1 MTETLPVP
9 QLMTIGEVRRRLT
22 EQGVGRSKTL
32 IRRLE
37 AQGVCTPIRPLGHDR
52 RLYTVE
58 DVAALAAAIRGRG
71 ESLDAA

>member
-1 MTETLPVP
+1 MTQTLPAP
-9 QLMTIGEVRRRLT
+9 QFMTIGEVRRRLA
-22 EQGVGRSKTL
+22 EGGIVRSKTVL
-32 IRRLE
+32 RRLE

-71 ESLDAA
+71 EPPDAA